1 MRSLAEISKL
11 NSLASIAKEKFL
23 ANALNNP
30 KDFHPR
36 KPRIS
41 RAAKVVERGNLFNAE
56 DLKTLG
62 EPWRAA

>member
-11 NSLASIAKEKFL
+11 NSLASIAKEQFL

-36 KPRIS
+36 KPRIGGKVRIGLGRRE
-41 RAAKVVERGNLFNAE
+41 RAA
-56 DLKTLG
+56 
-62 EPWRAA
+62 

>member
-11 NSLASIAKEKFL
+11 NTLAEIAKWRFL

-36 KPRIS
+36 KPKLGGRVRIGLGR
-41 RAAKVVERGNLFNAE
+41 RAAKDVVA
-56 DLKTLG
+56 T
-62 EPWRAA
+62 